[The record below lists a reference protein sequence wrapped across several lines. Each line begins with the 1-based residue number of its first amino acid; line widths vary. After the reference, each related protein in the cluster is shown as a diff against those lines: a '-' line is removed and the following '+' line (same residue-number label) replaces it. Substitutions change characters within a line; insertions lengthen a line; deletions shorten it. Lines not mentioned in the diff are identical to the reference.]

1 MIRSRENMIGAWAF
15 LIGVILS
22 VVMGVFGGAPSSP
35 YITWTFVVLGLV
47 VGFFVAEKDAQTFL
61 IAAVSLVIVSYIG
74 VSGAVLN
81 AAIGESGAFRTM
93 MTSILGT
100 LFVLFIP
107 ATIIVALKSV
117 FSISKS

>member
-1 MIRSRENMIGAWAF
+1 MIRARENIIGAYAF
-15 LIGVILS
+15 MIGVILS
-22 VVMGVFGGAPSSP
+22 VVIGVFGGAPSSP
-35 YITWTFVVLGLV
+35 IITWTFVALGLV

-61 IAAVSLVIVSYIG
+61 MASVSVVLVSYIG

-81 AAIGESGAFRTM
+81 AAIGESGAFRNI
-93 MTSILGT
+93 MTSTLST

-117 FSISKS
+117 FSIAKS